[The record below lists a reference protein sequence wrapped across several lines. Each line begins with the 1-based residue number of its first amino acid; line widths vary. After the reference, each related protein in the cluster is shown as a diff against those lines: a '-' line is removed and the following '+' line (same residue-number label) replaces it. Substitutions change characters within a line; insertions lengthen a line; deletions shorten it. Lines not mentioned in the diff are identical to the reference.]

1 MQESI
6 CLVVSSPLTI
16 NAFLL
21 EPIKELSKHY
31 HVHIVV
37 NESADSISK
46 TLENVDVLSVP
57 IERKISPIRD
67 LLALFKLVVIF
78 RKYRFKA
85 VQSVTP
91 KAGLLAMLASF
102 LSGIS
107 TRVHIFTGQVW
118 ATRRGF
124 SRWIFKQ
131 MDRLI
136 SMLATDILVD
146 SASQRQF
153 LLDEC
158 VVDSS
163 KSQVLAEGSIS
174 GVDTKRF
181 KPDEQARLR
190 IREELDIQDADTVF
204 LFIGRLNRDKGVLDL
219 ATSFSQV
226 TDPGAQLLVVGP
238 DETGIRSEM
247 EKLLKNCLERVHFT
261 GFSARPEDY
270 MAAADVLCLPS
281 YREGFGSVVIE
292 AAAVGIPAIGSRI
305 YGVEDAIM
313 DGQTGLLFEA
323 GSSDE
328 LRSCMT
334 RVISDRSLLM
344 RLGEN
349 AKKRVFEQ
357 FTSEYLASAWL
368 DYYQARV

>member
-1 MQESI
+1 MKESI

-21 EPIKELSKHY
+21 EPIKALSKHY

-118 ATRRGF
+118 ATRSGT

-226 TDPGAQLLVVGP
+226 TDPGAQLLIVGP

-247 EKLLKNCLERVHFT
+247 EKLLNNCLKRVHFT

-334 RVISDRSLLM
+334 RVISDHSLLM